1 MYIGLRS
8 VWEGFIFIISVVLS
22 KLRQVFKNI
31 YFYLEVIKYINMYS
45 VVRVCCTVTYQIA
58 WRSCRPKLSAET
70 VESCDQKII
79 LKLFNSSLPV

>member
-8 VWEGFIFIISVVLS
+8 VREGFIFIISVALS

-58 WRSCRPKLSAET
+58 
-70 VESCDQKII
+70 
-79 LKLFNSSLPV
+79 